1 MIYNEQGMSIDP
13 KRNKA
18 IKELSRQEEKKAVKS
33 FLQTTQFLVLFM
45 MQGAGRKNSDIVW
58 PLWQLT
64 SKNVELQWT
73 DDCEIYFKEIKK
85 WLCLGKVLAN

>member
-1 MIYNEQGMSIDP
+1 MSYKEQRMSIKS

-45 MQGAGRKNSDIVW
+45 MQGAGRKNSDIV
-58 PLWQLT
+58 
-64 SKNVELQWT
+64 
-73 DDCEIYFKEIKK
+73 
-85 WLCLGKVLAN
+85 